1 MPRLL
6 AAALW
11 GVSLIVVGAA
21 AAGIPTTQGSLG
33 AGTAALIPC
42 DGNGYSV
49 TYQQNASGQL
59 TSVTLGNI
67 NAGCAGGTA
76 RVTLLNGTSVVAAG
90 TASLPSSGFSGSVV
104 VSLSSTVNP
113 SSVTRTAAV
122 IDGA

>member
-11 GVSLIVVGAA
+11 GVSLIVAGAV
-21 AAGIPTTQGSLG
+21 AAGLPTTARSLG

-42 DGNGYSV
+42 DANGYSV

-59 TSVTLGNI
+59 TSVTLVNV

-76 RVTLLNGTSVVAAG
+76 RVTLLDGTSIVGSG
-90 TASLPSSGFSGSVV
+90 TATFPSTGFSGSVV
-104 VSLSSTVNP
+104 VSLSSTVDP
-113 SSVTRTAAV
+113 SSVTKTSAV
-122 IDGA
+122 IDGV